1 MNDIEY
7 RDGSH
12 GMTDTFRPYTWN
24 SVRDHG
30 AENRPDFGQPGHV
43 NRRQFLRGLTA
54 AGALVGS
61 GGVLAACGSGSG
73 SPGASVSPSATG
85 APRRGGDL
93 KVGLT
98 GGSGSDTLDPHK
110 GLTYLDT
117 ARAQGL
123 YQPLLQLNTKA
134 QTEFVLAEDISPH
147 GSTSQWVIRL
157 RPGITFHD
165 GKPLTADDVIFTIRR
180 ILKAPLTGATSLGP
194 IDVKGLKA
202 MDKHTV
208 LVPMTSPYG
217 SFLDQLAYWYYLY
230 VVPVG
235 FDPTKPNGTGPFK
248 YNSFTPGQR
257 SVFVRNAN
265 YWKSGLPYV
274 DSLTIIDFSD
284 SASLQNALAT
294 GVIHGAGA
302 LEGPQITAL
311 KSSPGVTT
319 VVSHT
324 GAITPFTMRVDQA
337 PFNDVRVRQAM
348 RLLVN
353 RPQLIN
359 SALNGYATVGSDV
372 FSPYDP
378 NFDTTLHRTEDI
390 AQAKHLLKQAGQQN
404 LTVQLVTSPVATGTV
419 AMATVLQQQAK
430 AAGVTINLKTVDP
443 TTFFGPNY
451 LHWTFSQDF
460 YNYSPYLA
468 QVAQSM
474 LPTSPFNETHWHL
487 SKYVKLY
494 HQANATANA
503 ATRKQIEHEM
513 QLIDFNEG
521 GYIIP
526 AFIDALDAYSTK
538 IAGFSAAR
546 VGQPLSDFDFE
557 HYWFT

>member
-1 MNDIEY
+1 MHEREY
-7 RDGSH
+7 GD
-12 GMTDTFRPYTWN
+12 
-24 SVRDHG
+24 
-30 AENRPDFGQPGHV
+30 RPDRTPEPRDPLD
-43 NRRQFLRGLTA
+43 RRQFLRGLA
-54 AGALVGS
+54 ATGALAGT
-61 GGVLAACGSGSG
+61 GGFLAACSSGNGGST
-73 SPGASVSPSATG
+73 GASSTPTTNG
-85 APRRGGDL
+85 APRKGGDL

-117 ARAQGL
+117 ARAQSL
-123 YQPLLQLNTKA
+123 YQPLLQLNTQA
-134 QTEFVLAEDISPH
+134 QAEFVLAEDISPH
-147 GSTSQWVIRL
+147 GSTSEWIIKL
-157 RPGITFHD
+157 RKGVTFHD
-165 GKPLTADDVIFTIRR
+165 GKPLTADDVIFTLKR
-180 ILKAPLTGATSLGP
+180 IITGKLTGSTPLGP
-194 IDVKGLKA
+194 VDVSGLKA
-202 MDKHTV
+202 LDKHTV

-230 VVPVG
+230 VVPAG
-235 FDPTKPNGTGPFK
+235 FDPKKPNGTGPFK
-248 YNSFTPGQR
+248 YKSFTPGQR
-257 SVFVRNAN
+257 SVFVRNPN
-265 YWKSGLPYV
+265 YWKSGLPHV
-274 DSLTIIDFSD
+274 DTVTIIDFSD
-284 SASLQNALAT
+284 SASLQNALTT

-302 LEGPQITAL
+302 LEGAQITAL
-311 KSSPGVTT
+311 KSTPGVKT

-348 RLLVN
+348 RLLVD

-359 SALNGYATVGSDV
+359 SALNGYATVGADV
-372 FSPYDP
+372 SSPFDP
-378 NFDTTLHRTEDI
+378 NYDTSLHRTLDI
-390 AQAKHLLKQAGQQN
+390 AQAKHLLKQAGQEN

-419 AMATVLQQQAK
+419 SMATVLQQQAK
-430 AAGVTINLKTVDP
+430 LAGVTINLKNVDP

-451 LHWTFSQDF
+451 LSWTFSQDF

-468 QVAQSM
+468 QVAQSL

-487 SKYVKLY
+487 PKSISLY

-503 ATRKQIEHEM
+503 TTRKQIEHEM
-513 QLIDFNEG
+513 QQIDFNEG

-538 IAGFSAAR
+538 ITGYSAAR

-557 HYWFT
+557 HYSFV

>member
-1 MNDIEY
+1 MNDIDD
-7 RDGSH
+7 R
-12 GMTDTFRPYTWN
+12 TDAFRPYTWN
-24 SVRDHG
+24 SVRDHEG
-30 AENRPDFGQPGHV
+30 GGSPGGGQPGHV
-43 NRRQFLRGLTA
+43 DRRQFLRGLTA

-61 GGVLAACGSGSG
+61 GGVLAACSSGAG
-73 SPGASVSPSATG
+73 SPGASGSPSAAG

-98 GGSGSDTLDPHK
+98 GGSGSDTLDPHN

-134 QTEFVLAEDISPH
+134 QAEFVLAEDISPH

-165 GKPLTADDVIFTIRR
+165 GKPLTADDVIFTLRR
-180 ILKAPLTGATSLGP
+180 IVNPKAPLTGATPLGP

-230 VVPVG
+230 IVPAG
-235 FDPTKPNGTGPFK
+235 FDPKKPNGTGPFK
-248 YNSFTPGQR
+248 YQSFTPGQR
-257 SVFVRNAN
+257 SVFVRNPN
-265 YWKSGLPYV
+265 YWRSGLPYV
-274 DSLTIIDFSD
+274 NSLTIIDFSD
-284 SASLQNALAT
+284 SASLQNALTT

-311 KSSPGVTT
+311 KSSPGVKT

-337 PFNDVRVRQAM
+337 PFDDIRVRQAM
-348 RLLVN
+348 RLLVD

-359 SALNGYATVGSDV
+359 SALNGYATVGADV
-372 FSPYDP
+372 SSPFDP
-378 NFDTTLHRTEDI
+378 NYDTSLHRAQDI
-390 AQAKHLLKQAGQQN
+390 AQAKHLLKQAGHQN

-430 AAGVTINLKTVDP
+430 AAGVTISLKTVDP

-468 QVAQSM
+468 QVAQSL

-487 SKYVKLY
+487 PKYISLY

-538 IAGFSAAR
+538 IAGYSAAR

>member
-1 MNDIEY
+1 MEVMEDMDW
-7 RDGSH
+7 RDGSA
-12 GMTDTFRPYTWN
+12 RTWEPPAHL
-24 SVRDHG
+24 D
-30 AENRPDFGQPGHV
+30 
-43 NRRQFLRGLTA
+43 RRQFLRGAVATGALAGAGGLLSACSSGGPGSSGASASPTA
-54 AGALVGS
+54 A
-61 GGVLAACGSGSG
+61 
-73 SPGASVSPSATG
+73 G

-98 GGSGSDTLDPHK
+98 GGSGTDTLDPHK

-117 ARAQGL
+117 ARAQAL

-134 QTEFVLAEDISPH
+134 QTEFVLAEEISPH
-147 GSTSQWVIRL
+147 GSTSEWVIRL

-165 GKPLTADDVIFTIRR
+165 GKPLTADDVIFTLRR
-180 ILKAPLTGATSLGP
+180 IITGKLTGATPLGP
-194 IDVKGLKA
+194 IDVNGLKA
-202 MDKHTV
+202 LDKHTV
-208 LVPMTSPYG
+208 KVPMTSPYG

-230 VVPVG
+230 IVPVG
-235 FDPTKPNGTGPFK
+235 FDPKKPNGTGPFK
-248 YNSFTPGQR
+248 YKSFTPGQR
-257 SVFVRNAN
+257 SVFVRNDN
-265 YWKSGLPYV
+265 YWRSGLPYV
-274 DSLTIIDFSD
+274 DTLTVIDFSD
-284 SASLQNALAT
+284 SASLQNALTT

-311 KSSPGVTT
+311 KSTPGVRT

-348 RLLVN
+348 RLLVD
-353 RPQLIN
+353 RPQLIR
-359 SALNGYATVGSDV
+359 SALNGYAALGADV
-372 FSPYDP
+372 SSPYDP
-378 NFDTTLHRTEDI
+378 DYDSSLHRQQDI
-390 AQAKHLLKQAGQQN
+390 AQAKHLLKKAGQEN

-419 AMATVLQQQAK
+419 AMATVLQQQGK
-430 AAGVTINLKTVDP
+430 AAGVTINLKTVEP
-443 TTFFGPNY
+443 ATFFGANY
-451 LHWTFSQDF
+451 LQWTFSQDF

-468 QVAQSM
+468 QVAQSL

-487 SKYVKLY
+487 PKYVALNE
-494 HQANATANA
+494 QANATANA

-538 IAGFSAAR
+538 ITGYSAAR

-557 HYWFT
+557 HYWFV